1 MRILVTGA
9 NGFVGREF
17 CRRMREGGH
26 AVRPWLR
33 QAIAGMPDDA
43 VIADLRT
50 LPECS
55 NAFLG
60 VDVVLHL
67 AARVHKMQEDV
78 EDPEAAYAL
87 ENVAV
92 TRHLVEQAARAG
104 VKRFVFVSSIKACAE
119 RSQGRPV
126 SESDVPAPE
135 DTYGRSKLAAE
146 QVLREVADALG
157 MEWVIVRPVLVYGAG
172 VGGNFERLVRLVKKG
187 IPLPFGRV
195 EALRS
200 FVNVWNLAAL
210 LECCCVQSAA
220 AGEVFHAADTE
231 CGTATLMCEIATA
244 AGEPARLVA
253 VPLWLL
259 RVGAGLPGV
268 GPAMRRLTG
277 ELRVS
282 GDKARAVLGWVPSV
296 SRQEALRR
304 TVGGEGARFV

>member
-17 CRRMREGGH
+17 CRRMSERGH
-26 AVRPWLR
+26 SLRPWLR
-33 QAIAGMPDDA
+33 QAIAGMPNDA

-78 EDPEAAYAL
+78 QDPEAAYEL

-92 TRHLVEQAARAG
+92 TRYLAEQAASAG
-104 VKRFVFVSSIKACAE
+104 VKRFVFVSSIKACGE
-119 RSQGRPV
+119 RSQGIAL
-126 SESDVPAPE
+126 SESDTPVPE
-135 DTYGRSKLAAE
+135 DAYGRSKLAAE
-146 QVLREVADALG
+146 QVLREVAEAHG

-172 VGGNFERLVRLVKKG
+172 VGGNFERLVGLVKKG

-210 LECCCVQSAA
+210 LECCCVHPKG

-231 CGTATLMCEIATA
+231 CGTATLMREIAEAAGVPSRLMATPRCFLTA
-244 AGEPARLVA
+244 AAKI
-253 VPLWLL
+253 
-259 RVGAGLPGV
+259 PGV
-268 GPAMRRLTG
+268 GAAMRRLTG

-282 GDKARAVLGWVPSV
+282 GGKARAMLGWEPVV
-296 SRQEALRR
+296 SRHEALRR
-304 TVGGEGARFV
+304 TVSGEGARRV